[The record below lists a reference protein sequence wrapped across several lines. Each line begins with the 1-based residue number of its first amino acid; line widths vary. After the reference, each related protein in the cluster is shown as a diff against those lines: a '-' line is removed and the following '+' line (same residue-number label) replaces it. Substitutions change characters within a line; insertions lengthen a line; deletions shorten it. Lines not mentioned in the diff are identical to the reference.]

1 MAISVAA
8 LLDGMTLH
16 ALLLG
21 DSKRFH
27 KAWRV
32 AADAFAAALKNERE
46 RT

>member
-1 MAISVAA
+1 
-8 LLDGMTLH
+8 MTLH